1 MMFRL
6 MMCRSS
12 IDWLLWDRSKRKRA
26 QINSSRRITGR
37 EGWLAPASSDLNV
50 IKGLSSSQAGPRHP
64 SRPVI
69 RATNKAPA
77 ITVVGAIAICMMSL
91 IVPRVYA
98 QQTVDQILTL
108 VNDDVITRIDLLWSI
123 AMDPQAPS
131 PVGPVGSDLL
141 SRKLDVMIDERLITQ
156 EAIRVPSNEIT
167 QDEID
172 KKKTELIKSFQSE
185 AQFRERVGSVGL
197 TPQKI
202 EELIRQRIVIDRF
215 VEFRFRSF
223 VLITEQD
230 IKRFYDEVL
239 APAIR
244 NRGAVP
250 PSLDDIQDGKSVRE
264 GISATLKQ
272 RKINDEVERW
282 LSQARQ
288 RADIVQLAE
297 P

>member
-1 MMFRL
+1 MKL
-6 MMCRSS
+6 
-12 IDWLLWDRSKRKRA
+12 
-26 QINSSRRITGR
+26 
-37 EGWLAPASSDLNV
+37 
-50 IKGLSSSQAGPRHP
+50 
-64 SRPVI
+64 
-69 RATNKAPA
+69 
-77 ITVVGAIAICMMSL
+77 VVGAIAVCL
-91 IVPRVYA
+91 IVFGEPRARA

-108 VNDDVITRIDLLWSI
+108 VNDDVITRMDLLWSI

-156 EAIRVPSNEIT
+156 EATRVPSPEIT
-167 QDEID
+167 RDEID
-172 KKKTELIKSFQSE
+172 KKKAELIKSFQSE
-185 AQFRERVGSVGL
+185 VQFRERVGSVGL

-202 EELIRQRIVIDRF
+202 DELIRQRIMIDRF

-250 PSLDDIQDGKSVRE
+250 PALDAIQDGRSVRD

>member
-1 MMFRL
+1 MFWASIHRL
-6 MMCRSS
+6 GSF
-12 IDWLLWDRSKRKRA
+12 
-26 QINSSRRITGR
+26 
-37 EGWLAPASSDLNV
+37 
-50 IKGLSSSQAGPRHP
+50 AG
-64 SRPVI
+64 
-69 RATNKAPA
+69 AA
-77 ITVVGAIAICMMSL
+77 AICLMAL
-91 IVPRVYA
+91 IVPCVCA

-141 SRKLDVMIDERLITQ
+141 GRKLDVMIDERLIAQ
-156 EAIRVPSNEIT
+156 EAARVPTTEIT

-172 KKKTELIKSFQSE
+172 KKRTELIKSFQSE

-202 EELIRQRIVIDRF
+202 DELIRQRILIDRF

-223 VLITEQD
+223 VLITEPD
-230 IKRFYDEVL
+230 IQRYYDEVL
-239 APAIR
+239 APGIR
-244 NRGAVP
+244 NRGLVP
-250 PSLDDIQDGKSVRE
+250 PSLDEVQDGRSVRD

-288 RADIVQLAE
+288 RADVVQLAE

>member
-1 MMFRL
+1 MF
-6 MMCRSS
+6 
-12 IDWLLWDRSKRKRA
+12 KF
-26 QINSSRRITGR
+26 
-37 EGWLAPASSDLNV
+37 PA
-50 IKGLSSSQAGPRHP
+50 KP
-64 SRPVI
+64 
-69 RATNKAPA
+69 
-77 ITVVGAIAICMMSL
+77 VVGAVAICLIAL
-91 IVPRVYA
+91 IVPRVCA

-123 AMDPQAPS
+123 ALDPEAPS

-141 SRKLDVMIDERLITQ
+141 SRKLEVMIDERLIAQ
-156 EAIRVPSNEIT
+156 EATRVPTTEIT

-172 KKKTELIKSFQSE
+172 KKRTELIKSFKSE
-185 AQFRERVGSVGL
+185 AQFRERAGSVGL

-202 EELIRQRIVIDRF
+202 DELIRQRILIDRF

-223 VLITEQD
+223 VLITQQD
-230 IKRFYDEVL
+230 IQRHYDEVL
-239 APAIR
+239 APEIR
-244 NRGAVP
+244 KSGLVP
-250 PSLDDIQDGKSVRE
+250 PSLDEVQKDGKTVRD

>member
-1 MMFRL
+1 
-6 MMCRSS
+6 
-12 IDWLLWDRSKRKRA
+12 
-26 QINSSRRITGR
+26 
-37 EGWLAPASSDLNV
+37 
-50 IKGLSSSQAGPRHP
+50 
-64 SRPVI
+64 
-69 RATNKAPA
+69 
-77 ITVVGAIAICMMSL
+77 
-91 IVPRVYA
+91 
-98 QQTVDQILTL
+98 
-108 VNDDVITRIDLLWSI
+108 
-123 AMDPQAPS
+123 MDPQAPS
-131 PVGPVGSDLL
+131 PVGPVSSDLL

-156 EAIRVPSNEIT
+156 EATRVPTTEIT

-172 KKKTELIKSFQSE
+172 KGRTALIKTFQSE

-202 EELIRQRIVIDRF
+202 DELIRQRIVIDRF

-230 IKRFYDEVL
+230 IKRYYDEVL

-244 NRGAVP
+244 NRGVVP
-250 PSLDDIQDGKSVRE
+250 PSLDDVQDGRSVRD

-272 RKINDEVERW
+272 RKINDEEERW
-282 LSQARQ
+282 LAQARQ